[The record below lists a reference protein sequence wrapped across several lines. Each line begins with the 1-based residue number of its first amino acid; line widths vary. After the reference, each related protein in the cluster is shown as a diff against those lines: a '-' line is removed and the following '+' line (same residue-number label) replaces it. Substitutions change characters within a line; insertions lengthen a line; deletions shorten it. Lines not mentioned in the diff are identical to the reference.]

1 MRRLSIVP
9 LIAAAIVVGH
19 VAPHL
24 LASHWILDPAV
35 ARDPAV
41 TWDRAVTRRSPLRTE
56 SPLLVAP
63 TCRLQPPPAVGDREP
78 MLDALRQLIARE
90 EKRYP
95 YLADNDRTM
104 LARFEP
110 CGVIVRR
117 HSDIR

>member
-24 LASHWILDPAV
+24 LARHRIFDPAV

-41 TWDRAVTRRSPLRTE
+41 TRRSPLGTE
-56 SPLLVAP
+56 GPLLVAP
-63 TCRLQPPPAVGDREP
+63 TCRLQAPRAVGDREP

>member
-19 VAPHL
+19 VMPHL
-24 LASHWILDPAV
+24 LATRCRTSDPPG
-35 ARDPAV
+35 RL
-41 TWDRAVTRRSPLRTE
+41 RSAPDSE

-63 TCRLQPPPAVGDREP
+63 TCRLRPPATLVDREP

-95 YLADNDRTM
+95 TLADNDGTM
-104 LARFEP
+104 LARFDA